1 MLHAFLCLQ
10 EKLSKILPLPI
21 LESVEYRS
29 VMKDTETSQNY
40 EATITRNALEQSW
53 SKNFPT
59 VNPLKVLVTGK
70 SRRFTWNA
78 KKSQRTKGIGF
89 RKNIAELEKK
99 GYIVPFL
106 GALKQFLSIRVVF
119 EAVVKSFESYSKE
132 TNGHYSDVS
141 DGSYVRSNPVFV
153 ERRGEVLLFQIYG
166 DDVELS
172 NPLGSKKGK
181 HKV

>member
-1 MLHAFLCLQ
+1 MQ
-10 EKLSKILPLPI
+10 ESEK
-21 LESVEYRS
+21 
-29 VMKDTETSQNY
+29 TQNY
-40 EATITRNALEQSW
+40 EATITRHALEESW
-53 SKNFPT
+53 SRNFPT
-59 VNPLKVLVTGK
+59 VSPLKVSLTGK
-70 SRRFTWNA
+70 SRRFTWNG
-78 KKSQRTKGIGF
+78 KKSKRTKGIGF

-106 GALKQFLSIRVVF
+106 EALKQFLSIRVVH
-119 EAVVKSFESYSKE
+119 EAVVKSFESYSEE
-132 TNGHYSDVS
+132 TNGHYSEVS

-153 ERRGEVLLFQIYG
+153 ERRGQVLLFQIYA

>member
-1 MLHAFLCLQ
+1 
-10 EKLSKILPLPI
+10 
-21 LESVEYRS
+21 
-29 VMKDTETSQNY
+29 MKDTETSLNY

-106 GALKQFLSIRVVF
+106 EALKQFLSIRVVF
-119 EAVVKSFESYSKE
+119 EAVV
-132 TNGHYSDVS
+132 
-141 DGSYVRSNPVFV
+141 
-153 ERRGEVLLFQIYG
+153 
-166 DDVELS
+166 
-172 NPLGSKKGK
+172 
-181 HKV
+181 